1 LKIHDNYNSY
11 NVQKP
16 VITSGVFDGVHLG
29 HQKILNKVKEV
40 AFINGGESVVVT
52 FWPHPREVLRKDD
65 SLKLINSIEEKLV
78 LLEKY
83 GIEHVVLIPFTPDFS
98 KLSSKEYI
106 LDILVSKLH
115 VNHLI
120 IGYNHHFGHDRL
132 GNFDTILQY
141 AATCNFTA
149 EQVTPKSINKT
160 NISSTIVRKA
170 LLDGDIETANKY
182 LGYQYQLSGNVI
194 VGNKIGR
201 TIGYPTANVKV
212 SHNFKII
219 PKTGVYAVWAKTN
232 NTIYPAMLNIGF
244 RPTLNESAPQL
255 SIEAHLIGFQGDIYD
270 KEIILFFQS
279 RIRDEVKFSGLEQL
293 TKQLDNDRE
302 VVSKILG
309 VK

>member
-270 KEIILFFQS
+270 KEITLFFQS

>member
-1 LKIHDNYNSY
+1 MKIHDNYNSY

-270 KEIILFFQS
+270 KEITLFFQS